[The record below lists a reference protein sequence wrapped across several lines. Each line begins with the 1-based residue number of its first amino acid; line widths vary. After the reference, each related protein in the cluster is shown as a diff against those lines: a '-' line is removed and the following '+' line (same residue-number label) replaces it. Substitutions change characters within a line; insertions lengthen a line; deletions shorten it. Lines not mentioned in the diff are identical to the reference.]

1 MYRMLEHLD
10 GFRTHMIDGS
20 LKIWYLSSVADKYII
35 IRNGFTNLNEMKT
48 VYIIEAKM
56 GIASPLLQ

>member
-1 MYRMLEHLD
+1 MVLYTF
-10 GFRTHMIDGS
+10 GI
-20 LKIWYLSSVADKYII
+20 SSVADKYII

-48 VYIIEAKM
+48 VSIIEAKM